1 MSDLISRSE
10 LLDAFNNKNI
20 QITFDLPV
28 EEVLGEDVDLDDFA
42 MLVQDAIQAYKKMV
56 IDTIKNQP
64 TAYDVD
70 KVAGELKK
78 HKDTTDLTTV
88 DEEMVVGFTIYQ
100 GAFND
105 AIDKAIEIVK
115 QEAERCNSGWI
126 LCSERFPDECVP
138 VNVTWI
144 NRNPE
149 SYYAKI
155 KDVPFSATAVY
166 YNSKWYWYSSTCI
179 DYLTEYGKNDFDL
192 VDKDIDIIAWME
204 LPSAYIPKEK

>member
-1 MSDLISRSE
+1 MKLIDRNCEKCVHHMNGYCDSWDCNMQTVDDVKKE
-10 LLDAFNNKNI
+10 AVNEYIKAV
-20 QITFDLPV
+20 V
-28 EEVLGEDVDLDDFA
+28 EELEDLEIHFDNDYFSSNREV
-42 MLVQDAIQAYKKMV
+42 MIV
-56 IDTIKNQP
+56 KN
-64 TAYDVD
+64 
-70 KVAGELKK
+70 E
-78 HKDTTDLTTV
+78 
-88 DEEMVVGFTIYQ
+88 
-100 GAFND
+100 
-105 AIDKAIEIVK
+105 AIEIVK

-138 VNVTWI
+138 VNVTYI

-149 SYYAKI
+149 PYYAKI

-166 YNSKWYWYSSTCI
+166 YNGKWYWYSSACV